1 MENTNKVGRSK
12 LWTEI
17 YNIVRQIPRKKVYG
31 DAIDAPSASTSIEN
45 LYGKYKTE
53 ADKPESPAVF
63 WAHFRSSAGEADVI
77 ARFKSGAEPH
87 LIFDW
92 ITEERKKLEEKT
104 GNAHTM
110 TNCGVIR

>member
-1 MENTNKVGRSK
+1 MENTNKVERSK

-17 YNIVRQIPRKKVYG
+17 YNIVKQIPRKEVYG
-31 DAIDAPSASTSIEN
+31 DAVDAPSATTSIEKVIK
-45 LYGKYKTE
+45 KYKTE
-53 ADKPESPAVF
+53 ADRPVVF

-77 ARFKSGAEPH
+77 ARFKGEKESH

-92 ITEERKKLEEKT
+92 IIEERKKLEEKT